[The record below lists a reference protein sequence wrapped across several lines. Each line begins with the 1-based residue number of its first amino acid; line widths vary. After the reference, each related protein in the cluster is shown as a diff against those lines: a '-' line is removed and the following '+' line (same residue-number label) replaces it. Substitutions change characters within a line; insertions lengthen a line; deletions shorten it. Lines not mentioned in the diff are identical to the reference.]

1 MYEIISENLYD
12 IAKYGKIYKTKNSQ
26 HQIVVLE
33 IFLTDEDYY
42 NVFLYITTK
51 RKQGYQHLKITG
63 KDGLK
68 SLYWARQC
76 IIDFIQKNYYFYKN
90 KQLRIYGSDER
101 RRKIYERSLL
111 KMGFKVSKDKDK
123 YLYINL

>member
-1 MYEIISENLYD
+1 MYEVFSENLYD
-12 IAKYGKIYKTKNSQ
+12 IAKYGQVYKSKNDK
-26 HQIVVLE
+26 HQILVLE
-33 IFLTDEDYY
+33 IFLTDEEYY

-68 SLYWARQC
+68 SLYWAEQC
-76 IIDFIQKNYYFYKN
+76 IIDFIKNKYYFKN
-90 KQLRIYGSDER
+90 KQLRVYGADER